1 MGWQWMCLSTW
12 MEVPLYQVDVPL
24 YMYSL
29 VDVPL

>member
-1 MGWQWMCLSTW
+1 MYSLVD
-12 MEVPLYQVDVPL
+12 VPLYMPLYMYSLVDVPL